1 MEPTGPMMGG
11 GFWLIALVYA
21 ALVIVP
27 VAMVLRRVG
36 FSGWWALLSVIAPL
50 NLVALWVFALIDWPR
65 LPKRAAGEGP

>member
-11 GFWLIALVYA
+11 SFWLIAIVYA
-21 ALVIVP
+21 VLVIVP

-36 FSGWWALLSVIAPL
+36 FSGWWSILAIVAPL

-65 LPKRAAGEGP
+65 LPKRAGERT